1 MKLFSVQRTMR
12 IFSVTANNKIIIH
25 KYKKY
30 TWKILHKQY
39 VIFIFKKRLLTSNK
53 IFTSTVI
60 PFESVRMNLPAKRD
74 PNESLN
80 IWSLLKD
87 AIGKDL
93 TKFAVPGN
101 YYKYCINYIIY
112 IKGN

>member
-1 MKLFSVQRTMR
+1 
-12 IFSVTANNKIIIH
+12 
-25 KYKKY
+25 
-30 TWKILHKQY
+30 
-39 VIFIFKKRLLTSNK
+39 
-53 IFTSTVI
+53 
-60 PFESVRMNLPAKRD
+60 MNLPAKRD

-101 YYKYCINYIIY
+101 YYKYCIKKYLI
-112 IKGN
+112 